1 MRKESSVISEIK
13 LDSAETSCEYPARG
27 IAIHA
32 WRPYMGESRI
42 RAIGARRRWA
52 IGLAVSVPL
61 ALAVS
66 QAWVAHA
73 TVTQSA
79 ITPVRALDSRSNTAF
94 HLSPSHQT
102 DIWQVTGANGI
113 PAGAT
118 ALVLNLTVVNATAT

>member
-79 ITPVRALDSRSNTAF
+79 FTPITPVRALDSRSTPAM

-102 DIWQVTGANGI
+102 DVWQVTGANSI
-113 PAGAT
+113 PA
-118 ALVLNLTVVNATAT
+118 